1 MQNFEKQG
9 NKTRQSTIQMM
20 SSPKTL
26 TVTLPQRKLG
36 RGRSR
41 SRSRSRSRLARA
53 IIGEGSFGCIVTPAL
68 SCDTQNTAA
77 ELSRL
82 VAKVMTK
89 EEADKELEEA
99 ARLSRIDILVTPPD
113 TAGTSRAR
121 YKFGVYALRSCPLTR
136 ATEELDSW
144 KAAIIEHETAHP
156 GLSKCG
162 NADRTVVLHIEAAVA
177 DCSRM
182 GQGTTAAYA
191 RAWLPALRNLA
202 MGVQN
207 MHARGFV
214 HFDAKPENFLFF
226 GSKAAPSTAK
236 LTDFGQTRHISDK
249 EFQNASAFNM
259 PWSNYPPAC
268 SIAFNAAQDIASA
281 AAIEASRPKPLPL
294 AQAQVL
300 KSQQI
305 RNAIRVLNASC
316 SYWGATGV
324 PLPPLPP
331 LPPFQRGV
339 AARTRI
345 PPPVVFPALRAPA
358 VPRMVSPALALLQ
371 KQGALKGQQYTAH
384 VPEHEKA
391 NGKEN
396 GKANGKAKA
405 KAKPMA
411 APLHANEGVPWIP
424 LFADRFAYTAEGI
437 AAHGQTAAERLSL
450 LELGA
455 AADWY
460 GFALVLQPLHRV
472 RVIAALI
479 KEFVDKAAAMQL
491 SDFRAIVL
499 IDSMIAAVANVSA

>member
-1 MQNFEKQG
+1 MTTKQKAT
-9 NKTRQSTIQMM
+9 NKKKKSKKQTQM
-20 SSPKTL
+20 SLVTSPR
-26 TVTLPQRKLG
+26 RKLG

-41 SRSRSRSRLARA
+41 SRSRSRSRLVRA

-68 SCDTQNTAA
+68 SCDNQNTAA

-202 MGVQN
+202 MGLQN

-236 LTDFGQTRHISDK
+236 LTDFGQTRHVSDK

-281 AAIEASRPKPLPL
+281 AAMEASRPKPLPL
-294 AQAQVL
+294 AQAQAS
-300 KSQQI
+300 KSQQT

-358 VPRMVSPALALLQ
+358 VPRMVSPALDLLQ

-384 VPEHEKA
+384 MPEHGKAA
-391 NGKEN
+391 NGKGN
-396 GKANGKAKA
+396 GKANGKA

-424 LFADRFAYTAEGI
+424 PFADRFAYTAEGI

-472 RVIAALI
+472 RFIAALV
-479 KEFVDKAAAMQL
+479 KEFFDKAAAMQL

-499 IDSMIAAVANVSA
+499 IDSMIAAVALE